1 MANFE
6 LRGWEIF
13 CYSLIFIIGV
23 IGNSIIILVI
33 LKSSGTPKQRLRDV
47 PFNVY
52 LMALAIVDMALC
64 IVCLP
69 VYIMST
75 TAFPHP
81 TGTGGDVFCKLVTG
95 NVPQFWLAGVSI
107 YLLVVISYERYSA
120 ITKPFKTRLGI
131 TKKTYIY
138 IGLAWFFGF
147 ARELPVIVGI
157 RYSATKATVG
167 TSCYYWPKQ
176 LPSIF
181 VFSLLFFSQYIIP
194 AAIFLY
200 NFYRIRKRINT
211 LDTSLKTALDQP
223 KQRVEIMKS
232 KRRTIRIVLMVLV
245 TFLVC
250 WTPNNI
256 MYLLFQYG
264 HVSDVAW
271 SSDYYQFGII
281 LGFSSSCI
289 NPFLYAFQS
298 KQFRVHCG
306 KVFRKIFK
314 IGAPARSKPRAAT
327 TESIISSTVFS
338 SSILIGSH
346 TRMPLRKNSGQ
357 F

>member
-6 LRGWEIF
+6 VRAWQIF
-13 CYSLIFIIGV
+13 CYCLIFITGV
-23 IGNSIIILVI
+23 IGNSIVILVVM
-33 LKSSGTPKQRLRDV
+33 KSSGTPKQRLRDV

-107 YLLVVISYERYSA
+107 YLLVVISYERYAA
-120 ITKPFKTRLGI
+120 ITKPFKMRLGI

-167 TSCYYWPKQ
+167 TSCYYWPEQ
-176 LPSIF
+176 LASIF
-181 VFSLLFFSQYIIP
+181 IFSLLFISQYVIP
-194 AAIFLY
+194 AGIFLY
-200 NFYRIRKRINT
+200 NFYRIKKRINT
-211 LDTSLKTALDQP
+211 LDTSLKTALGQP

-264 HVSDVAW
+264 HVSDVSW

-306 KVFRKIFK
+306 KVLRKIFK
-314 IGAPARSKPRAAT
+314 IGGLGPEFKRRAAT
-327 TESIISSTVFS
+327 NESITSSTMFS
-338 SSILIGSH
+338 SSIPTASH
-346 TRMPLRKNSGQ
+346 VKMPLR
-357 F
+357 

>member
-6 LRGWEIF
+6 LRAWEIV
-13 CYSLIFIIGV
+13 CYSLIFITGV
-23 IGNSIIILVI
+23 IGNSVVIMVI

-107 YLLVVISYERYSA
+107 YLLVVISFERYAA

-131 TKKTYIY
+131 TRKTYIY

-157 RYSATKATVG
+157 RYGAANATVG

-176 LPSIF
+176 LPSVFI
-181 VFSLLFFSQYIIP
+181 FSLLFISQYIIP
-194 AAIFLY
+194 AAIFFY
-200 NFYRIRKRINT
+200 NFYRIKKRIHT
-211 LDTSLKTALDQP
+211 LDVSLKTALGQP

-245 TFLVC
+245 TFLMC

-264 HVSDVAW
+264 NVSDVDW
-271 SSDYYQFGII
+271 STDYYQFGII

-306 KVFRKIFK
+306 KVFRKIFN
-314 IGAPARSKPRAAT
+314 IGQPGSKRRAGT
-327 TESIISSTVFS
+327 TESITSSTVFS
-338 SSILIGSH
+338 SSILIAAH
-346 TRMPLRKNSGQ
+346 TRLPTLKKS
-357 F
+357 